1 MNVFEFWP
9 MLADGIRTTL
19 ILTGASFGLGALI
32 AIPIVA
38 MRQSG
43 FAAVRFVAVAF
54 VELLRGIPPIAWLF
68 MIFFGLPQF
77 DIRLDPM
84 PAAIW
89 GFSLISAAYLSEI
102 YRAGL
107 RSVPGGQA
115 EAARALG
122 LSTVRSYALVI
133 GPQAIRIV
141 IPLAIA
147 YAISL
152 LKESTIASV
161 LGVAD
166 IAGLAKLEARRH
178 FNGMEVFISAAVMY
192 LAMSIPIGLLGRYL
206 GVRLAAP
213 KREVSHV

>member
-1 MNVFEFWP
+1 VNIFDFWP
-9 MLADGIRTTL
+9 MLAEGIRNTL
-19 ILTGASFGLGALI
+19 ILSGASFGLGLLLGV
-32 AIPIVA
+32 PIVA
-38 MRQSG
+38 MRQSDMAPVRALA
-43 FAAVRFVAVAF
+43 AAV

-68 MIFFGLPQF
+68 VIFFGLPQF
-77 DIRLDPM
+77 EIRLDPM

-89 GFSLISAAYLSEI
+89 GFSLISAAYISEI

-107 RSVPGGQA
+107 RSVPAGQT

-122 LSTVRSYALVI
+122 LSTLRGYALVI
-133 GPQAIRIV
+133 APQAIRVI

-147 YAISL
+147 YQISL

-161 LGVAD
+161 LGVSD

-192 LAMSIPIGLLGRYL
+192 LCMSIPIGLFGRWLGA
-206 GVRLAAP
+206 RLAAP
-213 KREVSHV
+213 QRDVSRV

>member
-1 MNVFEFWP
+1 
-9 MLADGIRTTL
+9 MLAEGIRNTL
-19 ILTGASFGLGALI
+19 VLTGASFGLGLLF

-38 MRQSG
+38 MRQSP
-43 FAAVRFVAVAF
+43 FALVRGLAAAL

-68 MIFFGLPQF
+68 VIFFGLPQF

-107 RSVPGGQA
+107 RAVPVGQS

-122 LSTVRSYALVI
+122 LNTLRTYALVI
-133 GPQAIRIV
+133 GPQAVRV
-141 IPLAIA
+141 ITPLAIA
-147 YAISL
+147 YLISL

-192 LAMSIPIGLLGRYL
+192 LCMSIPIGLFGRWLG
-206 GVRLAAP
+206 GRLAAP
-213 KREVSHV
+213 QKTSAREVAHA